1 MDSRS
6 VPCWAGIC
14 RSGIGT
20 SIRMLGMI
28 IGMTP
33 NIAYLA
39 RRSATRAS
47 AGHAGKGNPLQ
58 LDWFMR
64 QVRSSPVT
72 VTVELE
78 PLSPGAMWLFVTTP
92 SISTLATPL
101 TVATR
106 TTRMNIPG
114 TAPVSVIRTCV
125 AVFLSTLKVSW
136 NPLVPTSSTVTS
148 ASARASITALGTDT
162 GMNGPI
168 IRLSWTLLSI
178 GRARDPLRHRDG
190 DRGAGGLH
198 ELVRADGAVCVAQDP
213 EEQRVAEV
221 GCGQQVRP
229 VARLDRVRGQRRVV
243 RAPGL
248 RDEALGQIGDG
259 LPARG
264 LVRERA
270 RAVVPAVRRE
280 RDRRDRSHVDEG
292 LEGIV
297 HGVPP
302 SPSAV
307 IATFTALDARFSLL
321 AR

>member
-1 MDSRS
+1 MYSRS

-14 RSGIGT
+14 SSGIGT

-39 RRSATRAS
+39 SRRATRAS
-47 AGHAGKGNPLQ
+47 AGHAGKGKPLQ
-58 LDWFMR
+58 FDWFMR

-92 SISTLATPL
+92 SISTFATPL

-106 TTRMNIPG
+106 TTRMKIPG
-114 TAPVSVIRTCV
+114 TAPVSVIRICV
-125 AVFLSTLKVSW
+125 EVFLSTLNVSW

-148 ASARASITALGTDT
+148 TSASASSMALGTAT

-168 IRLSWTLLSI
+168 MRLSWTFLSI
-178 GRARDPLRHRDG
+178 GRARDALGHRDG
-190 DRGAGGLH
+190 DLRPGGFHQLM
-198 ELVRADGAVCVAQDP
+198 RADGAVGVAQDP
-213 EEQRVAEV
+213 EEQGIPEV
-221 GCGQQVRP
+221 GRGQQIQP
-229 VARLDRVRGQRRVV
+229 VALLDRVGGQRRIV

-248 RDEALGQIGDG
+248 RDKALRHVRDG
-259 LPARG
+259 LAAGR
-264 LVRERA
+264 LVRECA
-270 RAVVPAVRRE
+270 GGVVPAVRRE
-280 RDRRDRSHVDEG
+280 RHRLDRAHVDQG

-297 HGVPP
+297 HGIPP
-302 SPSAV
+302 SPSTE
-307 IATFTALDARFSLL
+307 IATFTA
-321 AR
+321 